1 MGKKKRYR
9 LRTAKFGRKYAAKYG
24 LGENTETQEET
35 LFEETPAPII
45 MAAPEP
51 AKPVVEAP
59 VIVAAPEPVVE
70 ASAIVAAPEPTVETS
85 DPIVEAIETIA
96 PPKKKKATR
105 KKPTTTP
112 RKATRKR
119 ASRAKTA
126 S

>member
-70 ASAIVAAPEPTVETS
+70 PAAIVAAPEP
-85 DPIVEAIETIA
+85 IVEAIEAAT
-96 PPKKKKATR
+96 PPKKKRATR
-105 KKPTTTP
+105 KKASTP
-112 RKATRKR
+112 RKTTRKR